1 MSSIVKITCNRCG
14 KVKKTKN
21 PTENFICSDCKNK
34 KKCIKCGC
42 LEIHRT
48 YNGHKFLCKS
58 CRNNKNLE

>member
-34 KKCIKCGC
+34 KKCIACPISK
-42 LEIHRT
+42 
-48 YNGHKFLCKS
+48 
-58 CRNNKNLE
+58 